1 MCGDNHL
8 PITVAVLYGYPLH
21 IGGVESHLLSLF
33 RGVKGASWQV
43 FAHASPEFKTHA
55 GSLGVSVINESIAHR
70 FDVIGWFRFFR
81 FIQTHRPGVIHIHSP
96 NIFLLGIFVA
106 RISRIP
112 CVLTIHLPAY
122 YFVHSESLSARF
134 RRGWYQQIERVAQH
148 LADRTIYVSSRV
160 YEEARSLKIVAPARA
175 CVIENGVEIKADDV
189 RGSQLTRHDVT
200 VCCVGRLEYQKGID
214 VLLEAVSLLS
224 RRSIKAIAIIVGDG
238 QLRTNLAATCGSLG
252 VKSLV
257 TFAGFQTD
265 VSNYLMASDIFV
277 LPSRYE
283 TMSIALLEAMASG
296 LPCIVTNVGENA
308 QLITDGAE
316 GFVVPPE
323 DVEKLA
329 DALAKLIA
337 DPDLRRRMGQAA
349 RIKVE
354 QYSGESMAEKTFSVY
369 QSLLK

>member
-1 MCGDNHL
+1 MRL
-8 PITVAVLYGYPLH
+8 ITIAVLYGYTLH

-33 RGVKGASWQV
+33 RNVKGVSWQV
-43 FAHASPEFKTHA
+43 FAHASPEFKARA
-55 GSLGVSVINESIAHR
+55 GSWSVSVINESIAHR

-81 FIQTHRPGVIHIHSP
+81 FIQIHHPDVIHIHSP
-96 NIFLLGIFVA
+96 NIFLPGVFVA

-122 YFVHSESLSARF
+122 YFVHGENPSARF
-134 RRGWYQQIERVAQH
+134 KRGWYRWIERAAQI

-160 YEEARSLKIVAPARA
+160 YEEARSLEIVTPARA
-175 CVIENGVEIKADDV
+175 CLIENGVEIKADDV
-189 RGSQLTRHDVT
+189 RGSPLTRHDVI
-200 VCCVGRLEYQKGID
+200 VCCVGRLEYQKGADI
-214 VLLEAVSLLS
+214 LLEAVSLLS
-224 RRSIKAIAIIVGDG
+224 QRLIDVRLIIIGDG
-238 QLRTNLAATCGSLG
+238 NLQADLATMCESLG
-252 VKSLV
+252 IQSLV
-257 TFAGFQTD
+257 TFTGFQTD

-283 TMSIALLEAMASG
+283 TMSIALLEAMASS

-308 QLITDGAE
+308 QLITDGVE

-323 DVEKLA
+323 DAEKLA
-329 DALAKLIA
+329 DALAKLVA
-337 DPDLRRRMGQAA
+337 APDLRQRMGQAA

-354 QYSGESMAEKTFSVY
+354 QYSGERMAEKTFSLY

>member
-1 MCGDNHL
+1 
-8 PITVAVLYGYPLH
+8 V
-21 IGGVESHLLSLF
+21 
-33 RGVKGASWQV
+33 
-43 FAHASPEFKTHA
+43 

-70 FDVIGWFRFFR
+70 FDVIGWLRFFR
-81 FIQTHRPGVIHIHSP
+81 FIQTHRPDVIHIHSP
-96 NIFLLGIFVA
+96 NIFLLGVFVA

-122 YFVHSESLSARF
+122 YFVHGESHSARLK
-134 RRGWYQQIERVAQH
+134 RGWYQQIEWAAQH
-148 LADRTIYVSSRV
+148 FADRTIYVSSRV
-160 YEEARSLKIVAPARA
+160 YEEARSLEIAAPARA
-175 CVIENGVEIKADDV
+175 CVIENGVEINAN
-189 RGSQLTRHDVT
+189 RARSNNLTRHDVT

-224 RRSIKAIAIIVGDG
+224 RRSIKTLVIIIGDG
-238 QLRTNLAATCGSLG
+238 KLRTNLAAMCGSLG
-252 VKSLV
+252 IQSLV

-265 VSNYLMASDIFV
+265 VSNYLLASDIFV

-316 GFVVPPE
+316 GFVVPSE

-337 DPDLRRRMGQAA
+337 APDLRQRMGQAA
-349 RIKVE
+349 RIKVV
-354 QYSGESMAEKTFSVY
+354 QYSVKRMAEKTFSVY